1 MSPYDPE
8 LWPKLMTSLGQL
20 VVSSG
25 SLEET
30 VRSVV
35 LNMMGGPHWRRT
47 GLVIDG
53 YSASQMNERARRLG
67 FQVLGGPLQTD
78 VIEWI
83 QQVEKV
89 QIRRNNIVHS
99 HWSHIDFSG
108 TPAATTRKVRKAK
121 RELEQVSQK
130 WTPAEIDQLT
140 GEISLVD
147 IEGTYLVV
155 ELQGFSLVEG
165 RDGSDLA
172 PWVRQGP
179 RPVIPRSQQ
188 WRRPE

>member
-1 MSPYDPE
+1 MMFCGPGTSCDADVCRSARRSRQCI
-8 LWPKLMTSLGQL
+8 PKALG
-20 VVSSG
+20 G
-25 SLEET
+25 
-30 VRSVV
+30 
-35 LNMMGGPHWRRT
+35 NW
-47 GLVIDG
+47 
-53 YSASQMNERARRLG
+53 RLG

-99 HWSHIDFSG
+99 HRSHIDFSG

-155 ELQGFSLVEG
+155 ELQGFSL
-165 RDGSDLA
+165 
-172 PWVRQGP
+172 
-179 RPVIPRSQQ
+179 
-188 WRRPE
+188 